1 MSQRIYNFETQ
12 KNDFYVKILKN
23 KLMTLKKKEQLER
36 KKDRIFLHITEKY
49 LLLLSAVEK
58 KFARFDEDFDEK
70 DFDDSLKSMI
80 NVNKFMNDLPGVF
93 DKIFMSESFKEDDKF
108 DFVSKKLTEEE
119 KKTISG
125 IIRKAVYR
133 E

>member
-1 MSQRIYNFETQ
+1 
-12 KNDFYVKILKN
+12 
-23 KLMTLKKKEQLER
+23 MTLKKKEQLER

-58 KFARFDEDFDEK
+58 KFAMFDEDFDEK

-93 DKIFMSESFKEDDKF
+93 DKIFMSESFKDDDKF
-108 DFVSKKLTEEE
+108 DSLANKLTGEE
-119 KKTISG
+119 KKTIGS
-125 IIRKAVYR
+125 IIRQAVSR
-133 E
+133 Q